1 MKKRAVI
8 IHWLIDY
15 VSFTKGIL
23 LGYLYADAPHNY
35 QPRTHTLKPP
45 VILLAGLAER
55 WGFLK
60 TIGDFIA
67 KNNYPVYIVP
77 KLKSN
82 FKTVSESAAIIN
94 EIIEK
99 NNLKNVIILGH
110 SKGGT
115 IGKYMLLHHNQKE
128 RIIGVIAI
136 ATPFKGTLLCK
147 IFPHKAYNEFI
158 PQSQLIQNL
167 QRNIKH
173 NQKIISIAPQW
184 DNHIWPQNG
193 SYLEGAEN
201 IKLTIN
207 GHHRILFHKELQ
219 RIILYSLEKLT
230 KKQV

>member
-1 MKKRAVI
+1 MKKRSVI

-15 VSFTKGIL
+15 VSFTRGTIL
-23 LGYLYADAPHNY
+23 SYLYVNAPHNY
-35 QPRTHTLKPP
+35 KPQTQTVKPP
-45 VILLAGLAER
+45 VILLSGLAER

-67 KNNYPVYIVP
+67 KNDYPVYIVP

-82 FKTVSESAAIIN
+82 FKTVSESAVIIN

-99 NNLKNVIILGH
+99 NNLQNVIIIGH

-115 IGKYMLLHHNQKE
+115 IGKYMLLHNNQKE
-128 RIIGVIAI
+128 RILGVIAI
-136 ATPFKGTLLCK
+136 ATPFKGTLLCR
-147 IFPHKAYNEFI
+147 IIPHKAYNEFI
-158 PQSQLIQNL
+158 PQAQLVKML
-167 QRNIKH
+167 QRDVKYNH
-173 NQKIISIAPQW
+173 KIISIAPQW

-201 IKLTIN
+201 ITLTIN
-207 GHHRILFHKELQ
+207 GHHRILFQKELQ
-219 RIILYSLEKLT
+219 RTLLYSLEKLT